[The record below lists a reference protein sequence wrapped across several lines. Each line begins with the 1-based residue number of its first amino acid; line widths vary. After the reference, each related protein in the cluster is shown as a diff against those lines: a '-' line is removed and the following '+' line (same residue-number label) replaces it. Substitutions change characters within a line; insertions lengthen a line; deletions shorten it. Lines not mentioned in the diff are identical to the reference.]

1 MKITDVRVV
10 SKGLRSGAPVLVE
23 VATDEG
29 ITGVGSTS
37 ATVSVI
43 SALIEDDLDGLRGLL
58 IGADPTDPNTAWRGM
73 FASGNRGRAGE
84 GGVAL
89 NAMGAID
96 MALWDIAGKAAGLSN
111 LISCA
116 AGPCRT
122 GSWSTRAGRPST
134 GPHGAHGRVAAQAN

>member
-43 SALIEDDLDGLRGLL
+43 SALIEDEFDGLKGLL
-58 IGADPTDPNTAWRGM
+58 IETDPTDPNMAWHRM
-73 FASGNRGRAGE
+73 FSSGKRGRAGE
-84 GGVAL
+84 GGVAV

-96 MALWDIAGKAAGLSN
+96 MALWDIAGK
-111 LISCA
+111 A

-134 GPHGAHGRVAAQAN
+134 GASWSARESGGTSQLRSW